1 MDHLPAYL
9 TTLAP
14 DADFFGPRYPDFAS
28 VHHGDLHVTV
38 PDTEIYGILVTGDLI
53 IGAPNVSLVNSL
65 VFGRIRA

>member
-28 VHHGDLHVTV
+28 VHHGDLHATKPGV
-38 PDTEIYGILVTGDLI
+38 IYGILITGDLI
-53 IGAPNVSLVNSL
+53 IGSPDVSLVNSS